1 MPIPQDF
8 VAPLQMSAKERA
20 LEEIQRWIVDGTLA
34 AGEKLSDAD
43 LAQALG
49 MSRTPVRE
57 ALQVLAQEG
66 FVEMRA
72 GKLTRVTQVDPT
84 AIGQVYPLLA
94 ALEAVAANSAAAT
107 MDAAS
112 LEQLR
117 TINEQLRGAIR
128 LNDAFGTLA
137 SDEQFHSLIVEAADN
152 PYLTPLASTLHRHL
166 LRLQYAFFRDASFL
180 VASSVLEHEAIIE
193 ALAARSGAD
202 AARWMQQNWLRPM
215 EEMEAFWSG
224 RNDPRRD

>member
-8 VAPLQMSAKERA
+8 IAPLHMSAKERA
-20 LEEIQRWIVDGTLA
+20 LEQIRRWIVDGTLA

-43 LAQALG
+43 LAQAMG

-57 ALQVLAQEG
+57 ALQALDQEG
-66 FVEMRA
+66 LVEIRA
-72 GKLTRVTQVDPT
+72 GRLTRVTQVDPA

-94 ALEAVAANSAAAT
+94 ALESVAASSAAAVI
-107 MDAAS
+107 DANS

-117 TINEQLRGAIR
+117 AINEQLREAIR
-128 LNDAFGTLA
+128 RRDAYRTLEA
-137 SDEQFHSLIVEAADN
+137 DEQFHGLIVEAAQN
-152 PYLTPLASTLHRHL
+152 SYLTPLAATLHSHL
-166 LRLQYAFFRDASFL
+166 RRLQYAFFRDASFL

-193 ALAARSGAD
+193 ALAARAGAD

-215 EEMEAFWSG
+215 EEMDVFWAAHSEEEA
-224 RNDPRRD
+224 D